1 MRTLQGPGFRVAL
14 EDTDPFRDCYHRQVA
29 SRLTEAEFARWQ
41 RDFGAAWLEIERNQ
55 GAYAPAL
62 AAGLTALMPLAATHD
77 GRDVS
82 GAARNAFG
90 AVAMAPPA
98 DPATLARLLIQE
110 FQHVKLSAILDLY
123 DLHDPADDRLF
134 PAPWGEDKL
143 NLEGLLR
150 GAYAHLAVIEF
161 WRVRQQP
168 ASGSPAGAA
177 APRFGQW
184 RADTAEAIGA
194 LLDSRSLT
202 PLGTSWVQGMRHSLR
217 P

>member
-1 MRTLQGPGFRVAL
+1 
-14 EDTDPFRDCYHRQVA
+14 
-29 SRLTEAEFARWQ
+29 
-41 RDFGAAWLEIERNQ
+41 
-55 GAYAPAL
+55 
-62 AAGLTALMPLAATHD
+62 
-77 GRDVS
+77 
-82 GAARNAFG
+82 
-90 AVAMAPPA
+90 MAPNG
-98 DPATLARLLIQE
+98 DPVTLARLLIQE

-143 NLEGLLR
+143 RLEGLLR
-150 GAYAHLAVIEF
+150 GAYAHLAVTEF

-177 APRFGQW
+177 PRFGQW
-184 RADTAEAIGA
+184 RADTAEAIEV